1 MKVIGVV
8 VLVIALFSC
17 HNRNQRSSV
26 KEIDSTN
33 IVEIVMNIEGMTCEG
48 CEVTIERGLLKLD
61 GVIEVKADHNTGIAK
76 VKADTV
82 NLNKDDITRIINKV
96 GYRVKE

>member
-8 VLVIALFSC
+8 VLVLALFSC
-17 HNRNQRSSV
+17 NSGNQRSSV
-26 KEIDSTN
+26 KEIDSLN
-33 IVEIVMNIEGMTCEG
+33 IDEIVMNIEGMTCEG

-76 VKADTV
+76 VKVDTV
-82 NLNKDDITRIINKV
+82 NLNRDDITRIINKV